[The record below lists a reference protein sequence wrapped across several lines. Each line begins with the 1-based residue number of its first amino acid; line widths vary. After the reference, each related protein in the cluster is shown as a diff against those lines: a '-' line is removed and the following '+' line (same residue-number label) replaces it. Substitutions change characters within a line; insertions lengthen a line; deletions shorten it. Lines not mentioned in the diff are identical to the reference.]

1 MRILVIGG
9 TGFIGSHVSRQLAEA
24 GHTVCVLHRGQTE
37 AILPQEVQHLRD
49 DSASD
54 VPCGF
59 PDRALRFA
67 PDSVIHMIAMNEDD
81 AHAAIE
87 TFRGHTG
94 RLVAVSSGDVY
105 LAYARF
111 TGLEFGPVEVG
122 PLREDSPLRTTL
134 YPYRSKA
141 NAREDKL
148 YNYDKILVERTV
160 LGDGALPAA
169 VVRLPKVY
177 GRGRNADFASV
188 HRYRHHPNWRWTH
201 GYVENVAAAIGLAA
215 THSKASNR
223 IFHVG
228 EDPTPTVGQRL
239 VDLPFSDLPVDD
251 ADSFDFH
258 QDVVYDTR
266 FIREELGYSEIVPY
280 CEGIRRTVQN
290 LG

>member
-24 GHTVCVLHRGQTE
+24 GHAVCVFHRGRTE
-37 AILPQEVQHLRD
+37 AILPEEVQHLRD
-49 DSASD
+49 YASSGL
-54 VPCGF
+54 PRGF
-59 PDRALRFA
+59 PDEVLRFA
-67 PDSVIHMIAMNEDD
+67 ADSVIHMIAMNEDD

-111 TGLEFGPVEVG
+111 TGLEPGPVEVG

-148 YNYDKILVERTV
+148 YDYDKILVERTV
-160 LGDGALPAA
+160 LGDGALPAT

-177 GRGRNADFASV
+177 GSGRNADFTTV

-201 GYVENVAAAIGLAA
+201 GYVENVAAAIVLAA
-215 THSKASNR
+215 THFKASNR
-223 IFHVG
+223 IFNVG
-228 EDPTPTVGQRL
+228 EDQTPTVEQRL
-239 VDLPFSDLPVDD
+239 VDLPLSNLPVDET
-251 ADSFDFH
+251 DSFDYR
-258 QDVVYDTR
+258 QDIVYDTR

-280 CEGIRRTVQN
+280 LEGIRRTVQS

>member
-1 MRILVIGG
+1 
-9 TGFIGSHVSRQLAEA
+9 
-24 GHTVCVLHRGQTE
+24 
-37 AILPQEVQHLRD
+37 
-49 DSASD
+49 
-54 VPCGF
+54 
-59 PDRALRFA
+59 
-67 PDSVIHMIAMNEDD
+67 MIAMNEDD

-111 TGLEFGPVEVG
+111 TGLEPGPVEVG

-148 YNYDKILVERTV
+148 YDYDKILVERTV
-160 LGDGALPAA
+160 LGDGALPAT

-177 GRGRNADFASV
+177 GSGRNADFTTV

-201 GYVENVAAAIGLAA
+201 GYVENVAAAIVLAA
-215 THSKASNR
+215 THFKASNR
-223 IFHVG
+223 IFNVG
-228 EDPTPTVGQRL
+228 EDQTPTVEQRL
-239 VDLPFSDLPVDD
+239 VDLPLSNLPVDET
-251 ADSFDFH
+251 DSFDYR
-258 QDVVYDTR
+258 QDIVYDTR

-280 CEGIRRTVQN
+280 LEGIRRTVQS